1 MCYYVFYGRGGTI
14 DKVVVDVT
22 VTNVSIASFGTPTYV
37 YQSYE
42 LEFIQ
47 TNRHERNAEPSVDG
61 NKILRGR
68 SGNPGYLNGLP
79 LLNGELI
86 EKDGQA
92 AINARI
98 PGLQVF
104 GSTSSPFCDPTVD
117 IFENSQPVYFGQDML
132 SGCTLELTYEN
143 FSSFCSQNN
152 EHMRDSEILGIGSKV
167 PKYIWANS
175 SFSYVG
181 IFGNSDPLDKTQWI
195 QMEIIDD
202 SDTPIFDANDRV
214 CSNMPTSLN
223 YEFLYAYV
231 GALKNPQ
238 AKIMAARA
246 HYGFEDIVFSS
257 ELQSQ
262 QVMIATTITFT
273 QLGRQEVQKY
283 TPSVPPVLWTVPYDV
298 FYPFSVSGDI
308 PSRGVLSFDLSFVA
322 VPFAAVVLSWN
333 SRFLR

>member
-22 VTNVSIASFGTPTYV
+22 VRNVSIASFGTPTYV
-37 YQSYE
+37 YQSYA

-47 TNRHERNAEPSVDG
+47 TNRHKRNAEPSVNG
-61 NKILRGR
+61 NEILRGR

-143 FSSFCSQNN
+143 FSSFCSQVST
-152 EHMRDSEILGIGSKV
+152 EYLHMLKAVLYLTFSNSIL
-167 PKYIWANS
+167 N
-175 SFSYVG
+175 F
-181 IFGNSDPLDKTQWI
+181 
-195 QMEIIDD
+195 
-202 SDTPIFDANDRV
+202 
-214 CSNMPTSLN
+214 
-223 YEFLYAYV
+223 
-231 GALKNPQ
+231 
-238 AKIMAARA
+238 
-246 HYGFEDIVFSS
+246 
-257 ELQSQ
+257 
-262 QVMIATTITFT
+262 ITE
-273 QLGRQEVQKY
+273 Q
-283 TPSVPPVLWTVPYDV
+283 
-298 FYPFSVSGDI
+298 
-308 PSRGVLSFDLSFVA
+308 
-322 VPFAAVVLSWN
+322 
-333 SRFLR
+333 